1 MQAKS
6 GRRHSVTVLELLL
19 IAAYFLLVNIIPV
32 DWLDMPIGM
41 AAEALVSV
49 VNPYLSDYSLGF
61 AAAPEYF
68 THCYVLAFL
77 LVPLIIIATYRS
89 GSIQAKLQREVEV
102 SAGGSYFFTKKWM
115 AGISLLLVL
124 VAPLLLV
131 EYPLTRAER
140 GIWVNTF
147 WIPVFALA
155 VTWVAAA
162 ACTVF
167 YILLKYQGLKKGELK
182 N

>member
-19 IAAYFLLVNIIPV
+19 IAAYFLLVNIVPV

-68 THCYVLAFL
+68 THCYVLAFM
-77 LVPLIIIATYRS
+77 LVPLIIVTTYRS
-89 GSIQAKLQREVEV
+89 GSYSSKAA
-102 SAGGSYFFTKKWM
+102 AGG
-115 AGISLLLVL
+115 
-124 VAPLLLV
+124 
-131 EYPLTRAER
+131 R
-140 GIWVNTF
+140 GIGRGQLLFYKKVDGRDY
-147 WIPVFALA
+147 
-155 VTWVAAA
+155 VTTDISGAAPA
-162 ACTVF
+162 RR
-167 YILLKYQGLKKGELK
+167 ISI
-182 N
+182 NPS